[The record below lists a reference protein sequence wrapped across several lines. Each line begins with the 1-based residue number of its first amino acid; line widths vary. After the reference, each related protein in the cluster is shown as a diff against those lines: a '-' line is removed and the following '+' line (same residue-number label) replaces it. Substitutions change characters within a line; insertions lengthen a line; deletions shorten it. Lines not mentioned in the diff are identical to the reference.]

1 MSDNP
6 NSTAT
11 TRDGTRLSYRL
22 VKGRGRGRIVLVHS
36 LAMDKTFWEPTVA
49 ALEGFAD
56 ALIFDCR
63 GHGASDKPAGP
74 YSVELFANDVADLMD
89 HVGWKSAVIAGAS
102 MGGCVALTFA
112 AIYPKRVEAL
122 GLFDTTAW
130 YGEDAPKAWAERAD
144 KALAG
149 GMAAL
154 VGFQKTRWFS
164 DGFREANPDVVEK
177 AVSVF
182 LDNDLPTYAATCAM
196 LGNADIRA
204 GLPQFDFPSRVAVG
218 SEDYATP
225 PDMARYMAENIP
237 GAELFVM
244 EGVRHFTPLEVPSTI
259 AGHLKE
265 LIEASASRARG

>member
-1 MSDNP
+1 MSDNA
-6 NSTAT
+6 NRTAA
-11 TRDGTRLSYRL
+11 TRDGTSLSYRL
-22 VKGRGRGRIVLVHS
+22 VKGSGRGRIALVHS

-74 YSVELFANDVADLMD
+74 YSVELFANDIADLMD
-89 HVGWKSAVIAGAS
+89 HVGWKSAVVAGAS

-112 AIYPKRVEAL
+112 AIYPERVEAL

-182 LDNDLPTYAATCAM
+182 LDNDLPAYAATCAM

-204 GLPQFDFPSRVAVG
+204 ALPQFDFPCRVAVG

>member
-1 MSDNP
+1 MSDNT
-6 NSTAT
+6 NSTAV

-22 VKGRGRGRIVLVHS
+22 VKSIGQGRVVLVHS
-36 LAMDKTFWEPTVA
+36 LAMDKTFWEPTVS
-49 ALEGFAD
+49 ALDGFAD

-89 HVGWKSAVIAGAS
+89 HVGWRSAVVAGAS
-102 MGGCVALTFA
+102 MGGCVTLAFA
-112 AIYPKRVEAL
+112 AHYRERVEAL

-130 YGEDAPKAWAERAD
+130 YGEGAPKAWAERAD
-144 KALAG
+144 KALAE

-177 AVSVF
+177 AIGVF
-182 LDNDLPTYAATCAM
+182 LNNELPAYAATCAM
-196 LGNADIRA
+196 LGNADLRA
-204 GLPQFDFPSRVAVG
+204 ALPQFDFPCRVAVG
-218 SEDYATP
+218 TEDYATP
-225 PDMARYMAENIP
+225 PEMARHMAESIP
-237 GAELFVM
+237 GASLFIL
-244 EGVRHFTPLEVPSTI
+244 EGVRHFTPLEIPSTI

-265 LIEASASRARG
+265 LVKAGAPGS